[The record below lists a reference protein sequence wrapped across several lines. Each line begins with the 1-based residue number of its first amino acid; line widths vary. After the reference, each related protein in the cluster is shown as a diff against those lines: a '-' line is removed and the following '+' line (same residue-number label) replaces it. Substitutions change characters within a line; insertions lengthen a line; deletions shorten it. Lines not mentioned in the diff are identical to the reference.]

1 MINPQHG
8 LGDLILTSSSFLR
21 TDRVMVGMI
30 TIGILGLII
39 NMLFQIAGD
48 RLFAWQKGISKGG
61 ME

>member
-1 MINPQHG
+1 
-8 LGDLILTSSSFLR
+8 
-21 TDRVMVGMI
+21 VGMI

-39 NMLFQIAGD
+39 NVLFQIAGD